1 MSAADLKGIQ
11 ERRRQIAEEVARL
24 QAEDKELEIAL
35 RVFGRYASS
44 SEAAVNGLAQGRLGP
59 SRPEDTP
66 SLFDDQYRDQDGYRR
81 RQAGS
86 DGARNRDR
94 NRETLLAGGPA
105 SANSSAHLWVYQEGA
120 ASKERQRHL
129 QAGERIGGVTTPI
142 ELLGAFAITPQ
153 KGAPGGRLWTGHPGE
168 QP

>member
-66 SLFDDQYRDQDGYRR
+66 SLFEMTNTVIRMAIH
-81 RQAGS
+81 AGKP
-86 DGARNRDR
+86 GLTAREIVTEIGKRYWP
-94 NRETLLAGGPA
+94 GVQPA
-105 SANSSAHLWVYQEGA
+105 QILPPIYGFIKKGRLRKSANGIFKPVNESAA
-120 ASKERQRHL
+120 
-129 QAGERIGGVTTPI
+129 
-142 ELLGAFAITPQ
+142 
-153 KGAPGGRLWTGHPGE
+153 
-168 QP
+168 